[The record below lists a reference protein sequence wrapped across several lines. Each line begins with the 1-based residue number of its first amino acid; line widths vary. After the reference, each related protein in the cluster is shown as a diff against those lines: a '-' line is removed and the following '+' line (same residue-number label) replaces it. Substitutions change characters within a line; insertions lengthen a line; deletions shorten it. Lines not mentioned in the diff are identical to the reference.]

1 MRRAHALLRAARLAA
16 GATSL
21 AAAAAL
27 LLPAGAAA
35 QNTRVTISNY
45 EWSIKEVHINLDEKV
60 DWEWIGPD
68 LMHSVTG
75 VSPNALQ
82 WDSNPGE
89 NVPMHE
95 AGDEYIIQFTQ
106 PGEYLFQCKMHPF
119 VRGKVIVSDLPG
131 EPEGSFGPKP
141 ALKVNLTP
149 PTLGD
154 VKVKKPAFEGT
165 GGTQM
170 KASINE
176 KGVLDAE
183 YYRLDSKGH
192 RVYNGYREW
201 GTYIGINQFRL
212 GARWKHFKARPG
224 RYVAV
229 LRATDE
235 SNNTAKPLT
244 KLFTILGKDPS
255 KTRKAGQKP

>member
-1 MRRAHALLRAARLAA
+1 MRRVRTLPRYARLSANAALLAA
-16 GATSL
+16 GVALVLPTGAT
-21 AAAAAL
+21 
-27 LLPAGAAA
+27 A

-119 VRGKVIVSDLPG
+119 VRGKVIVSDEPG
-131 EPEGSFGPKP
+131 EPNGSFGPKP
-141 ALKVNLTP
+141 ALKINLTP

-154 VKVKKPAFEGT
+154 VKLQKPAFKGT
-165 GGTQM
+165 SGTQM

-176 KGVLDAE
+176 RGVLDAE

-201 GTYIGINQFRL
+201 GTYIGINRFQL

-229 LRATDE
+229 LRVTDE
-235 SNNTAKPLT
+235 ANNTSKPVT
-244 KLFTILGKDPS
+244 KSFTIEGPS
-255 KTRKAGQKP
+255 PPKTRKAGRRP